1 MIQTSFFVG
10 LLVLGISTLL
20 LTFSFTLA
28 QSFSPLFLNES
39 LAQQDGGSLYSG
51 SQDEGLEDQQGP
63 VVGVSSVQ
71 CPPNQHNVGSTIQC
85 EWDNCGSATP
95 PMYRNTQ
102 TGRCVTDCSEVGQFW
117 VKQGN
122 ICVLSEVSNTTST
135 QSPSAASSVSN
146 REGNGSG
153 TMEFGNRTIQT
164 GAISERLSDNAS
176 RSSITS
182 NLSSS
187 PSTISQ
193 SIASLAGEPALP
205 YACFSN
211 SFTCYCDG
219 TEDCKQLTS
228 SGECKAEVKTV
239 EGKPGLGECDWNTKS

>member
-10 LLVLGISTLL
+10 LFVLSISTLL

-39 LAQQDGGSLYSG
+39 LALQDGGSLYSG
-51 SQDEGLEDQQGP
+51 SQNEGLEDQQGP

-135 QSPSAASSVSN
+135 QSPSV
-146 REGNGSG
+146 
-153 TMEFGNRTIQT
+153 
-164 GAISERLSDNAS
+164 
-176 RSSITS
+176 
-182 NLSSS
+182 
-187 PSTISQ
+187 
-193 SIASLAGEPALP
+193 
-205 YACFSN
+205 C
-211 SFTCYCDG
+211 
-219 TEDCKQLTS
+219 
-228 SGECKAEVKTV
+228 
-239 EGKPGLGECDWNTKS
+239 